1 MIEIYV
7 KTKIYI
13 LCPSNFASGGPE
25 LLHQLAYNIRK
36 YLNVDA
42 YILYYPQSNN
52 PVRDEYKDYNVPYV
66 FEAEDIEDNI
76 LIVPEIKNGIDIS
89 KNYKYIRKILWFLS
103 IDNFYLS
110 RLKRSDLFLQR
121 IINKT
126 FTLLT
131 KKQLVEIDINKMT
144 RKKKIHIIKDEMRFF
159 NFYFVQSYY
168 ALNYIQDLEVDK
180 SKIYFISDY
189 LNIDFLNRRFDIN
202 RKENIVVYNPKKGFL
217 FTQKI
222 VKQAKG
228 IQFIPLI
235 NMTREEVIKTL
246 QKAKVYIDFG
256 NHPGKDRLP
265 REAAILGCC
274 VITGK
279 RGSAAYY
286 EDIPIPNQYKFE
298 DKKGNIP
305 KIIDRIQD
313 CLNNYEKRYKDFDYY
328 RDCIRKE
335 PEKFIEDMGK
345 IFLKV

>member
-76 LIVPEIKNGIDIS
+76 LIVPV
-89 KNYKYIRKILWFLS
+89 
-103 IDNFYLS
+103 
-110 RLKRSDLFLQR
+110 
-121 IINKT
+121 
-126 FTLLT
+126 
-131 KKQLVEIDINKMT
+131 VEIDINKMT